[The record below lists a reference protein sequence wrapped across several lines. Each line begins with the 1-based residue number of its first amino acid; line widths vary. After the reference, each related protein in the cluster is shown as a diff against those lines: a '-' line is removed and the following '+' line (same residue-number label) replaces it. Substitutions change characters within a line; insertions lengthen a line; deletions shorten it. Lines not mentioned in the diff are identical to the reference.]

1 MSRTF
6 DAYARYYDLLYKDKN
21 YSAEAQYVSSIL
33 SRRSGCKAILELGCG
48 TGTHAECL
56 AQAGY
61 AVDGVDISEQMVAQ
75 AETRKVALPLELR
88 AKLSFSPGDVRTV
101 RLGKTYDAVIS
112 LFHVMSY
119 QSSNTDLS
127 AAFDTA
133 ASHLSPGGLFVF
145 DFWYG
150 PAVLTE
156 RPSVRVK
163 RLENSEIKVTR
174 IAEPTI
180 RYNENIVDVKYTV
193 FVESKAKGDVEQLTE
208 THTMRYLFLPE
219 ILQLVSPKFELLS
232 ASAWMTDRT
241 LTETDWSGCVCL
253 VRTNRQ

>member
-1 MSRTF
+1 MSQTF

-21 YSAEAQYVSSIL
+21 YPAEAQYVSSL
-33 SRRSGCKAILELGCG
+33 LNCRSAASTILELGCG

-56 AQAGY
+56 ARAGY
-61 AVDGVDISEQMVAQ
+61 VVDGVDISEQMIAQ
-75 AETRKVALPLELR
+75 AETRRAALEPELKAR
-88 AKLSFSPGDVRTV
+88 LSFSSGDVRTA
-101 RLGKTYDAVIS
+101 RLEKTYDAVIS

-119 QSSNTDLS
+119 QSSNVDLS

-133 ASHLSPGGLFVF
+133 ASHLSPGGLFIF

-156 RPSVRVK
+156 VPSVRVK
-163 RLENSEIKVTR
+163 RLENADIKVTR

-193 FVESKAKGDVEQLTE
+193 FVESKARGDVEQLTE
-208 THTMRYLFLPE
+208 THAMRYLFLPE
-219 ILQLVSPKFELLS
+219 ILQLASPKFEMLS
-232 ASAWMTDRT
+232 ATAWMTDRA

-253 VRTNRQ
+253 VRTNRH